1 MSLGGFGTVL
11 CTAPKSAAAPRYSIC
26 RQCGEQNKTPRRKA
40 GAYYD
45 RADGCFIFGRAV
57 LAAFALGGTGDAAPG
72 GAAAGSGGHR
82 LCRRLG
88 GAVRGADALWAGADP
103 WAGRGLLCPLCSRGG
118 AGAAAPWT
126 GGALAAQP
134 VSAVCAGR
142 CRGSPL
148 AAAAKVCPR
157 RAGGLRYIDR
167 HGAVLCAGQQRRGR
181 PSAVQCGRRPACGG
195 NRLRAAQICPGAPG
209 HGHAAGGRS
218 RGGGAG
224 QCAVGVVLTRGAGV
238 CRRRAGAVLPGT
250 EVCRPER
257 QRGTGGSSLRRRPC
271 PCHGGS
277 GAWLCHG
284 SGGGAGTRAAGGDPC
299 RLRGRVRVRGAL
311 RAAAR
316 KRFWA
321 AVQRLRRY
329 GGGLPAA
336 RRVACPGGRHP
347 AERGKRSRARP
358 QCGGVHPAGSR
369 GTEPFLA
376 GGDGERGLR
385 GLAPAAGGFPLGHRQ
400 CT

>member
-1 MSLGGFGTVL
+1 M
-11 CTAPKSAAAPRYSIC
+11 
-26 RQCGEQNKTPRRKA
+26 
-40 GAYYD
+40 
-45 RADGCFIFGRAV
+45 
-57 LAAFALGGTGDAAPG
+57 LAAFTFGGTGDAAPG

-82 LCRRLG
+82 VCRRLG

-103 WAGRGLLCPLCSRGG
+103 WAGRGLFCTLRGRGG
-118 AGAAAPWT
+118 AGAAAPRA

-142 CRGSPL
+142 SRGSPL
-148 AAAAKVCPR
+148 AAAAKVCAR

-181 PSAVQCGRRPACGG
+181 PFAVQHGRRPACGG
-195 NRLRAAQICPGAPG
+195 NRLWAAQIRPGAPG

-224 QCAVGVVLTRGAGV
+224 QCAVGVVLAGSAGV
-238 CRRRAGAVLPGT
+238 CRRRAGTLLPGA
-250 EVCRPER
+250 EACRPER

-271 PCHGGS
+271 PCPGGS
-277 GAWLCHG
+277 GAGLCHS
-284 SGGGAGTRAAGGDPC
+284 SGGGAGTRTAGGDTC
-299 RLRGRVRVRGAL
+299 RLRGRVRIRGAL

-316 KRFWA
+316 KRLWA

-329 GGGLPAA
+329 GGGLSAA
-336 RRVACPGGRHP
+336 RRVAGSGGGTLTERRKHP
-347 AERGKRSRARP
+347 RARP

-369 GTEPFLA
+369 GAEPFLA

-385 GLAPAAGGFPLGHRQ
+385 GSAPAAGGFPLGHR
-400 CT
+400 